1 MELLIGIQMANLHVT
16 QIKNKFQEY
25 FSENI
30 DISDVSNRDM
40 EYQDNILCT
49 RSLSAYA
56 ISIVARAD
64 YDTAAKSVTDEPND
78 GGIDAIFFRP
88 R

>member
-1 MELLIGIQMANLHVT
+1 MAELQIPIPEVTLKGLQLQPSMELLIGIQMANLHVT

-56 ISIVARAD
+56 ISIVA
-64 YDTAAKSVTDEPND
+64 
-78 GGIDAIFFRP
+78 
-88 R
+88 